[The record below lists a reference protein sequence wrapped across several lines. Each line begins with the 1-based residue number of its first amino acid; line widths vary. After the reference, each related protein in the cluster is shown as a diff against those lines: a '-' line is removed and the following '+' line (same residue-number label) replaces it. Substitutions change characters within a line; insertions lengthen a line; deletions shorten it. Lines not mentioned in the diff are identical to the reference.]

1 MKFYFLFSKGLSESL
16 LCLLLP
22 CNTIYLGMLPVYTE
36 HIWKNLQQTRSW
48 QYHCTII
55 KAVIIIK
62 WKLILSRI
70 TKSYSQKIQDWYS
83 SCITL
88 HCTPPLSLVQV
99 FQSLHVLGSKAAWH
113 AAESL
118 TTNKTECLK
127 LTELAKFFVN
137 HSWLSFKVGTDDTQ
151 TNRINRSASTPR
163 LRLRPNTLPL

>member
-1 MKFYFLFSKGLSESL
+1 MLEVFFKKDFIVKFYFLFSKGLSESL

-36 HIWKNLQQTRSW
+36 HMKKSSANKVLTISLRYNKSSNNNKVKINPFKN
-48 QYHCTII
+48 Y
-55 KAVIIIK
+55 K
-62 WKLILSRI
+62 ILFS
-70 TKSYSQKIQDWYS
+70 KIQDWYS

-151 TNRINRSASTPR
+151 TNKQ
-163 LRLRPNTLPL
+163 